1 MRNQRIFFR
10 ILGRPY
16 LRTLVVPLFSILLL
30 VTMADA
36 TTDWAALRAALESA
50 ASWRTAALLTG
61 LILGWSFAAGRAF
74 APVWRQPVIA
84 FLVRQPLHHLQWVAF
99 LSPSVALGLIPV
111 AGIAWL
117 APRHVNGIVHYFD
130 YLVLAW
136 PIVLGAS
143 YLGRD
148 ALLIVSASAL
158 LLFGATLA
166 ALYYP
171 AAAYAVPFAA
181 LAQMSLA
188 VTPVRRQV
196 ARVNKRL
203 QGSLAGSGIVA
214 TLVRRDLRYLLRQ
227 QRKKLSALALYAIVC
242 ALLMLAFRING
253 AQRGSDALLSAC
265 IVFTIAAS
273 PAYEILEA
281 MKKALGKELMRRRW
295 PVSIL
300 QRSLA
305 LISLVAAL
313 AGPGAVLILLA
324 GSVMG
329 PAHAL
334 VYVLFVACFI
344 AFTTALFGNL
354 LIMRRSANGLY
365 LLLITLHM
373 VAFLVLPEWVYA
385 LLAIAIL
392 PPALLATIRGL
403 NRFTSTTELI
413 SIGRLA

>member
-16 LRTLVVPLFSILLL
+16 LRTLVIPLFSVLLL

-36 TTDWAALRAALESA
+36 MTNWTALKAALESA
-50 ASWRTAALLTG
+50 APWRTSTLMTG
-61 LILGWSFAAGRAF
+61 LILGWSLTAGRAF

-84 FLVRQPLHHLQWVAF
+84 FLVRAPLRHLQWVAL
-99 LSPSVALGLIPV
+99 LSPSLALGLIPV

-117 APRHVNGIVHYFD
+117 APRHVIGIVHYFD
-130 YLVLAW
+130 YLALAW

-148 ALLIVSASAL
+148 ALLIVLASAV

-166 ALYYP
+166 TLYYP
-171 AAAYAVPFAA
+171 AAAYAVPLVA

-203 QGSLAGSGIVA
+203 KGSLAGSGIIA
-214 TLVRRDLRYLLRQ
+214 TIVRRDLRYLLRK
-227 QRKKLSALALYAIVC
+227 QRKKLSSLGLYVIVC

-253 AQRGSDALLSAC
+253 AQQGPDALLSAC
-265 IVFTIAAS
+265 ILFTIAAS

-281 MKKALGKELMRRRW
+281 MKNALGKELMRRRW
-295 PVSIL
+295 PVSIR

-305 LISLVAAL
+305 LIVLVAAIT
-313 AGPGAVLILLA
+313 GPGAVLILLA

-334 VYVLFVACFI
+334 VYVLFIACFI
-344 AFTTALFGNL
+344 AFTTALFSHL
-354 LIMRRSANGLY
+354 LVTRRSANGLY

-385 LLAIAIL
+385 LLTIAIL
-392 PPALLATIRGL
+392 PPAFVATMRGL
-403 NRFTSTTELI
+403 DRFTSTTELI
-413 SIGRLA
+413 SIGRVA